1 MADTLTNVD
10 FAGAAEFLNQMQR
23 FATLFDS
30 VKGAINVVTSGQQ
43 LAAELDRAIAEKRAT
58 LADDNAKLIADATAA
73 AGQLRDKI
81 IAEANAKADSI
92 AAEISAKVAEA
103 NAAVIAKQAE
113 LDTLTTA
120 VSDAKQKLLALANG

>member
-73 AGQLRDKI
+73 VGQMRDKI
-81 IAEANAKADSI
+81 ISEAQARAQDI
-92 AAEISAKVAEA
+92 AADAAAKVAEA
-103 NAAVIAKQAE
+103 DAAVASKSDELAKLQTDA
-113 LDTLTTA
+113 DTLRA
-120 VSDAKQKLLALANG
+120 QLRQLAGA